1 MPERKVPLTR
11 SEMMSRIRSAD
22 TLPELKL
29 RKGLH
34 ALGFRFRI
42 HVRALSGSPD
52 IVFPRYRSAI
62 FVHGC
67 FWHGNEG
74 CSYFTIPK
82 TRPEFWTAKIMA
94 NLVRDRADVGGLTQQ
109 SWRVLVVWECASRL
123 KNGDKLPSA
132 VAEWLR
138 GSQTSA
144 EFSQETLS
152 AG

>member
-22 TLPELKL
+22 TKPELKL

-34 ALGFRFRI
+34 ALGFRFRL
-42 HVRALSGSPD
+42 HVRGLKGSPD
-52 IVFPRYRSAI
+52 IVLPKYRSAI

-67 FWHGNEG
+67 FWHGHEG
-74 CSYFTIPK
+74 CPYFRIPK

-94 NLVRDRADVGGLTQQ
+94 NRARDRAAVEALIQQ
-109 SWRVLVVWECASRL
+109 GWRVLVVWECASRL
-123 KNGDKLPSA
+123 NNGDNLPSA
-132 VAEWLR
+132 VAGWLR

-144 EFSQETLS
+144 ELSQETLS
-152 AG
+152 AV